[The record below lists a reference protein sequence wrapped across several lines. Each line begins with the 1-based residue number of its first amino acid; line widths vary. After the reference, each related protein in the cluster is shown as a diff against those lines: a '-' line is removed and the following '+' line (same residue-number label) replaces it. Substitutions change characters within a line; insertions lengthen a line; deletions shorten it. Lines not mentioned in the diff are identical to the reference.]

1 MNTPLQN
8 TTVTGDE
15 MELAEPIPGEQEEED
30 AQGEEGHI
38 HLPGPSFWPV
48 FLGVALLI
56 TIGGFLFINSNPWIT
71 IIGLPLVLIGIMGW
85 ALEDPMAPKT
95 PTVKP
100 GGYSTS
106 YAEAAITGKPTMLG
120 EIALREAEDVV
131 DRTVTVSSTAWSAH
145 PVKVFIEREG
155 VVLSL
160 YGKVELEAQKEAV
173 EGALRGMPG
182 VLDVMNFLVA
192 EDELLNA
199 VNRLIDNLKASGK
212 LEGAKDISAL
222 VENYIVSLYG
232 EVPTPEMKYMLER
245 EITGIP
251 GARVVINHIGLN
263 KDIPGNLGKTSNRI
277 ARI

>member
-15 MELAEPIPGEQEEED
+15 MELAEPITGEQEEED

-120 EIALREAEDVV
+120 EIALREAED
-131 DRTVTVSSTAWSAH
+131 TVIWNYASGT
-145 PVKVFIEREG
+145 G
-155 VVLSL
+155 LSL
-160 YGKVELEAQKEAV
+160 
-173 EGALRGMPG
+173 
-182 VLDVMNFLVA
+182 
-192 EDELLNA
+192 
-199 VNRLIDNLKASGK
+199 
-212 LEGAKDISAL
+212 
-222 VENYIVSLYG
+222 
-232 EVPTPEMKYMLER
+232 
-245 EITGIP
+245 
-251 GARVVINHIGLN
+251 
-263 KDIPGNLGKTSNRI
+263 
-277 ARI
+277 